1 MIQVDRNAGCD
12 EFRKQLITLQHAE
25 YQKVI

>member
-1 MIQVDRNAGCD
+1 MIQVERNDGCD
-12 EFRKQLITLQHAE
+12 KFRKQLITLQHAE